1 MTSRMDNKQIEFL
14 KETIEILVKNQYKK
28 LQYIPSR
35 TSVFGFFK
43 EPENVMNLFS
53 KKKHLMFYFSIVPS
67 VYLNILSIFNSKLKF
82 LYEFS
87 FLNKSFPKNI
97 VVANMG
103 ENWLNKGLSC
113 GLVIN
118 HRESISL
125 IISFLP
131 IGDNIILRDDH
142 NTSYIHQYDDVKPK
156 DRVYVGADSV
166 KFVQYNLKHLR
177 GLHFKKALELGC
189 GTGVQLISI
198 AHFCDKLVGIDI
210 NPRAVTF
217 TATSAELNGLKNK
230 FEVLESDLFENLNEK
245 FDLILANP
253 WFIDIEKAGLE
264 EIPDILEKLD
274 EHLVEDGMFAIYFG
288 SYVKDGIDQ
297 GLSAISKFAKQLNYD
312 ATFYRL
318 GKTIEPEF
326 LDKYKQYGIS
336 HINSY
341 YGILNKKGKGRI
353 TLNQPSLFRQIRD
366 AVFLPIQ
373 RILAN

>member
-1 MTSRMDNKQIEFL
+1 MDNKQIEFL
-14 KETIEILVKNQYKK
+14 RDTFEILVKNKYKN

-35 TSVFGFFK
+35 GSVFGLFK
-43 EPENVMNLFS
+43 EPENLINLFS

-67 VYLNILSIFNSKLKF
+67 VYLSIISLFNAKLKF

-87 FLNKSFPKNI
+87 FLNKSFPQNT

-103 ENWLNKGLSC
+103 ENWLKNGLSC
-113 GLVIN
+113 GLIIN
-118 HRESISL
+118 QNESFQLS
-125 IISFLP
+125 ISFLP

-166 KFVQYNLKHLR
+166 KFVQYNLKHLS
-177 GLHFKKALELGC
+177 GLRFKKALELGC
-189 GTGVQLISI
+189 GTGIQLISI
-198 AHFCDKLVGIDI
+198 AHLCDKLTGIDI
-210 NPRAVTF
+210 NPRAVKF
-217 TATSAELNGLKNK
+217 TATSATLNGFKNK

-253 WFIDIEKAGLE
+253 WFIDLEKAGLE
-264 EIPDILEKLD
+264 EIPDILEKLA
-274 EHLVEDGMFAIYFG
+274 EYLVEDGMFSIYFG

-297 GLSAISKFAKQLNYD
+297 GLNAISKFAKQLNYD

-341 YGILNKKGKGRI
+341 YGILNKKGKGRVQVK
-353 TLNQPSLFRQIRD
+353 QPSVFRQIRD
-366 AVFLPIQ
+366 AVFLPVQ